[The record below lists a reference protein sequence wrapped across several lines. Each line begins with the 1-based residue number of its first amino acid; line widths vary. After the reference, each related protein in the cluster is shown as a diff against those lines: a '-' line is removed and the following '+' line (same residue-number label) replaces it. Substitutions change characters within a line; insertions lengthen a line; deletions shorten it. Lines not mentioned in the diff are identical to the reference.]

1 MIFLKIEKD
10 LEVKPIWPICNNKIT
25 KTLGDAICDLPIEYD
40 EKIQHIGTKHKVKIT
55 GYMGNRKLSFDK
67 ISPTITGR
75 GGGTG
80 GPVINVHPSGKR
92 RMTVREYARIQTF
105 PDDFVFSGCITSM
118 YRQIGN
124 AVPPKFSIIL
134 GKIILKINF

>member
-1 MIFLKIEKD
+1 MRKLSR
-10 LEVKPIWPICNNKIT
+10 
-25 KTLGDAICDLPIEYD
+25 IEYD

-55 GYMGNRKLSFDK
+55 GYMGNRKLYWDR

-80 GPVINVHPSGKR
+80 GPVIDVHPSGKR

-105 PDDFVFSGCITSM
+105 PDDFMFCGCITSM

-124 AVPPKFSIIL
+124 AVPPKFSTVLSDIIL
-134 GKIILKINF
+134 SVDKHV